1 MCRRDHDPYRDR
13 VTSEIDPGEIDS
25 GPSDQREHRLR
36 KLADARAAGLVPY
49 RFATDHTTE
58 QIRAEHAAMASD
70 VRTADRVRVAGR
82 VDLIRRQGGLTF
94 AVLRDRTGTIQL
106 FVDTAVLGADTH
118 HAFDALDRGD
128 WVGAEGTVMTTRR
141 GELSVGVESFALLG
155 KALLDAPDKHHG
167 LTDVETRYRQ
177 RYVDLA
183 ANARTREIFRIRHGA
198 IHAIR
203 GHLDEQGFIEVEG
216 PVLGS
221 IQGGASARPF
231 VTHHNA
237 LDIDMYLRIALELH
251 LKRLIVGGLERVFEI
266 GRVFRN
272 EGIDTR
278 HNPEFTMLEAYQAFA
293 DYHEMMD
300 LVEGMVTAA
309 ARATLG
315 NDLVV
320 HYGGRAIDLGATPW
334 PRQRFADMIAEQ
346 TGETMHPGMPVDEAR
361 AALDRLRIPY
371 ERSWG
376 SGRLMKEVYDEK
388 VQHDVVGPVF
398 CIDYPREVSPLARV
412 HRDDPDYVERFELI
426 VAGFEL
432 CNAYSEQNDPV
443 EQLAAFE
450 AEARA
455 KAGGDPEAGDIDLDY
470 IRALEHGMPCTGG
483 LGIGIDRL
491 VMLLASV
498 DSIREV
504 ILFPTLRPEFA
515 PPPGGGPQG
524 GPRPVL
530 PPTPVAAG
538 AVVGGGAPENAGPNG
553 VSLVALPDMA
563 PSAHPIPAPE
573 RPRERGHT
581 AVRVI
586 AVLTAL
592 FGVVQLLTLIP
603 LVNTRLDG
611 ATTRVGPLWIP
622 VTGHV
627 VSVIVGLVL
636 VLLADQLAKRK
647 RPAWQVAVAVFTIG
661 AVAHLVK
668 GPHPLA
674 ITVCVL
680 MIAALVWWRSSFRA
694 RADPPSLLR
703 LVRFVPVY
711 LVLVLVFG
719 AVCLGL
725 ESSRVS
731 PDLTLGGVLST
742 TFGGLVG
749 LDGPYTYDTPFFAA
763 FFPAAL
769 VALGAA
775 GLLVFA
781 ILLFRPL
788 VGRHPHTDDDWERAN
803 RLVHTYGWDTLAYFS
818 LRDDKSFFFSS
829 DGEAVLAYTYLG
841 GYALVSA
848 DPVGARESVIQVLDE
863 FLAMCDERAW
873 DPAFLAVR
881 EASMP
886 LYASR
891 GFTSFYLGDEAILD
905 CARFTLAGPAR
916 KSLRAAVRRVGRRYR
931 FQLVTEANAAPRLVA
946 QLNAISEKWR
956 GKAPER
962 GFTMSLSQDITG
974 AGANPEFL
982 LCVALDEDGVPGGFL
997 RVVPAYGPSFGYTL
1011 DLMRHDPG
1019 APNGMT
1025 EFLIASTAAAL
1036 GERGVRRL
1044 SMNFAMWGRLFDET
1058 IPTTAAQR
1066 AARWAVGVLNPFFQ
1080 IKSLH
1085 DFNAKFDPE
1094 WMPRVLAY
1102 RHAVDLPRVGL
1113 LYAGAEG
1120 FLALPVIGDL
1130 LVPKAVGGEPS
1141 PSAPRAA

>member
-1 MCRRDHDPYRDR
+1 MSSEVDP
-13 VTSEIDPGEIDS
+13 EIHPVAQ
-25 GPSDQREHRLR
+25 PDQREHRLA
-36 KLADARAAGLVPY
+36 KLAAARDAGRVPY
-49 RFATDHTTE
+49 RYPTDHSAA
-58 QIRAEHAAMASD
+58 QIRSAHAALAPD
-70 VRTADRVRVAGR
+70 VRTTDRVRVAGR

-94 AVLRDRTGTIQL
+94 AVLRDRTGTVQL
-106 FVDTAVLGADTH
+106 FVDTAVLGVAEH
-118 HAFDALDRGD
+118 QAFDALDRGD

-141 GELSVGVESFALLG
+141 GELSVFVETFALLG
-155 KALLDAPDKHHG
+155 KALLDAPAKHHG

-183 ANARTREIFRIRHGA
+183 ANERTREIFRIRHT
-198 IHAIR
+198 AIR
-203 GHLDEQGFIEVEG
+203 AIRRHLEDQGFTEVEG

-237 LDIDMYLRIALELH
+237 LDIDLYLRIALELH

-293 DYHEMMD
+293 DYHDMMD

-309 ARATLG
+309 AHAALG
-315 NDLVV
+315 DDVVV
-320 HYGGRAIDLGATPW
+320 HHGGRAIDLGATPW
-334 PRQRFADMIAEQ
+334 PRKRFADMIAEQ
-346 TGETMHPGMPVDEAR
+346 TGEVMHPGMPVDDAR

-371 ERSWG
+371 ERTWG
-376 SGRLMKEVYDEK
+376 AGRLMKEVYDEK

-443 EQLAAFE
+443 QQLAAFE

-470 IRALEHGMPCTGG
+470 IRALEHGLPCTGG

-515 PPPGGGPQG
+515 PAPGEGPQG

-530 PPTPVAAG
+530 PPTPGGIGGTAQGSTPVAG
-538 AVVGGGAPENAGPNG
+538 APLDAVTA
-553 VSLVALPDMA
+553 SLVALPDMA
-563 PSAHPIPAPE
+563 PSAHPITPPVRPA
-573 RPRERGHT
+573 ERG
-581 AVRVI
+581 RVAI
-586 AVLTAL
+586 RVLAVLTAL
-592 FGVVQLLTLIP
+592 CGALQLLSMIP
-603 LVNTRLDG
+603 FVHTGLDG
-611 ATTRVGPLWIP
+611 AAAGFGPLWVP

-636 VLLADQLAKRK
+636 ILLADQLAKRK
-647 RPAWQVAVAVFTIG
+647 LLAWRVAVVLFVLGGI
-661 AVAHLVK
+661 AHMVK
-668 GPHPLA
+668 GPHPVAVAL
-674 ITVCVL
+674 CVAML
-680 MIAALVWWRSSFRA
+680 AALLWRRSDFRA

-703 LVRFVPVY
+703 LVRFVPIY
-711 LVLVLVFG
+711 LAVVLAFG
-719 AVCLGL
+719 WIGLGL
-725 ESSRVS
+725 ESSRVE
-731 PDLTLGGVLST
+731 PDLSLGGVLAT

-749 LDGPYTYDTPFFAA
+749 IDGPYTFDSPFFAT

-769 VALGAA
+769 VALGVA
-775 GLLVFA
+775 GLVVFG

-788 VGRHPHTDDDWERAN
+788 IGRSPHTEDDWEHAN
-803 RLVHTYGWDTLAYFS
+803 RLVHDYGWDTLAYFS
-818 LRDDKSFFFSS
+818 LRDDKSFLFSS

-848 DPVGARESVIQVLDE
+848 DPIGARESVVQVLDE

-873 DPAFLAVR
+873 HPAFLAVR

-905 CARFTLAGPAR
+905 CARFSLAGSAR
-916 KSLRAAVRRVGRRYR
+916 KSLRAAVRRVGRGYR
-931 FQLVTEANAAPRLVA
+931 FQLITEANAAPRLVE
-946 QLNAISEKWR
+946 QLNAISAKWR

-982 LCVALDEDGVPGGFL
+982 LCVALDENGVPGGFL

-1036 GERGVRRL
+1036 GGRGVRRL

-1058 IPTTAAQR
+1058 IPTTPAQR

-1094 WMPRVLAY
+1094 WLPRVLAY
-1102 RHAVDLPRVGL
+1102 RNAVDLPRVGL

-1120 FLALPVIGDL
+1120 FLALPGVGEL
-1130 LVPKAVGGEPS
+1130 LVPKAVGGVAS
-1141 PSAPRAA
+1141 PSTPRAA